1 MNPMRPLLFSSSA
14 CGIAALFLAG
24 CGGGGSSGPSNP
36 NPTPAAT
43 PSSTPSPTA
52 TPIPGNPRILLDDQ
66 FDGAALDGGKWGTY
80 SKDQTLQRT
89 KFGFTPAIV
98 SEGATRFA
106 RMRLDSFNP
115 DSVGSFK
122 GTEIFSRQRFP
133 RGNGLEMTARL
144 RAPGLP
150 PGIIVAFFGIH
161 DRYEGTPSDD
171 TYRKDEIDYEI
182 LTAQQEQF
190 SPPNTRN
197 RLYLNV
203 WNDWNLRNQF
213 DENDGED
220 GTNRLNDDK
229 TYAPA
234 KAPGYD
240 YANWNIYTIR
250 WYPDRTEFYLNGV
263 LERTEREV
271 RPDEDLSVHFNMWTG
286 ITDFRLAYSA
296 SLQPANSAAAN
307 ASYTFDVDYVVVR
320 DLTGTSALSAL
331 KLATP
336 PAARF
341 KSYRSR

>member
-1 MNPMRPLLFSSSA
+1 M
-14 CGIAALFLAG
+14 
-24 CGGGGSSGPSNP
+24 
-36 NPTPAAT
+36 AT

-52 TPIPGNPRILLDDQ
+52 TPIPSNPRIRLNDQ
-66 FDGAALDGGKWGTY
+66 FDGAALDSGKWDIY
-80 SKDQTLQRT
+80 RKNQTLQRT
-89 KFGFTPAIV
+89 KFGFTPTIV
-98 SEGATRFA
+98 SEGSTSFA

-115 DSVGSFK
+115 DSPGSFK
-122 GTEIFSRQRFP
+122 GTEIFSRERFP

-150 PGIIVAFFGIH
+150 AGIIAAFFGIH
-161 DRYEGTPSDD
+161 DRFLENTPPSDD
-171 TYRKDEIDYEI
+171 TYRKDEIDFEI

-190 SPPNTRN
+190 SPLGTRN

-203 WNDWNLRNQF
+203 WNDWNLRNAF
-213 DENDGED
+213 DENDAED

-250 WYPDRTEFYLNGV
+250 WFPDRTEFLVNGV
-263 LERTEREV
+263 PERTEREV
-271 RPDEDLSVHFNMWTG
+271 RPDENLSVHFNMWTG
-286 ITDFRLAYSA
+286 ITDFRQAYSA
-296 SLQPANSAAAN
+296 DLQPANSEADN
-307 ASYTFDVDYVVVR
+307 KIYTFDVDYVTVT
-320 DLTGTSALSAL
+320 DLTGTSAQSPRIF
-331 KLATP
+331 ATP